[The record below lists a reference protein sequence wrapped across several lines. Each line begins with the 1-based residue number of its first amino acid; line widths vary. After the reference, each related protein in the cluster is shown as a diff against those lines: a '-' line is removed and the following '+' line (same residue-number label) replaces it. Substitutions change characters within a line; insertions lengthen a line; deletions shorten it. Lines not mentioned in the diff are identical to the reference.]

1 MTTKFKMI
9 VTSGVG
15 GKGVAL
21 ETSRVM
27 AVPFLWCGV
36 IDLQVPSQGSGVAK
50 PQLCA
55 FRRKDKGGGAG
66 SRELS
71 SRRLHAP
78 HI

>member
-1 MTTKFKMI
+1 MI

-36 IDLQVPSQGSGVAK
+36 ITH
-50 PQLCA
+50 LC
-55 FRRKDKGGGAG
+55 FITT
-66 SRELS
+66 LYI
-71 SRRLHAP
+71 LHIFYKY
-78 HI
+78 HFVSVSYLIRTKF